1 MADIVV
7 YEDSPLAQYMQ
18 DIQEEQHGPDLQ
30 HSPVPV
36 REPGPKPDSVGK
48 RMANNTVGMLTHLI
62 EYLTHTFSPSAS
74 DAEDAEF
81 EERFKYFICTSPFLN
96 KAATLH
102 THERGR
108 RTDTPITIEYAANFS
123 PGRFGYILGF
133 GTLATL
139 IARSV
144 LARTRVGRMPILKTL
159 LSRAAAITLTVIS
172 FAWMLRIIH
181 RRKLQTTQNQA
192 LRSLQLL
199 VNECQ
204 SLDVKVNRAIMVIQE
219 IELVSRGYR
228 LSTPL
233 APISR
238 IEQASKTRR
247 CNMVRAQLVA
257 TLLKS
262 GALFQKSTETLQSHI
277 DHKRLS
283 TLLDMYNI
291 TPSSRPNSP
300 GYLDATGGGGAHI
313 TGTFASPS
321 TPDNRLA
328 NLTIQTQSA
337 NNNHLANDSL
347 TLTAS
352 PTSDAHMPLPS
363 YYTHHARQHSAS
375 KRRSRTMTGGSN
387 RSRPSSYHEP
397 SLNSPLINAE
407 QQRFLAFG
415 RRPARRHH
423 TSWSASEGEDSDSGS
438 LSMVSPRSSI
448 YSNADA
454 GGSSPTASSPEMTSL
469 ERLRKNFQKMHG
481 FRREFLCE
489 LLSIRRKSRKGRQGL
504 HHALKDYDRNW
515 TVVRDVLQEGLQ
527 GIEYVVAELS
537 KVLDTELY
545 TLPRIDTHGNNSSPR
560 DKQLQPFV
568 QRLALLEQHVR
579 GVQAKLYICNEDIKE
594 TGRQDPV
601 DTEKRRLL
609 ELQYDSISQDIGMM
623 ASEWQLGKTAL
634 SHVFEPLQTLPAHG
648 SDSPSALSDSQ
659 GVGHGLGLDTLGES
673 GGHDGPV
680 VDSMETLEDQQR
692 LMALAAKREETWE
705 ASTESG
711 PSLSRRLGFAADG
724 SAMAKMTRAERIAH
738 QKLLREQEDAKKE
751 RVYDNS
757 KMVHELKDVLG
768 RRRHLRENDDDTE
781 LASGSSSIPATASS
795 TSSRKQA
802 DQAEV
807 EALGYS
813 LVGAGSLAEQLARA
827 VAERTEE
834 QGGQSKSGTAQLQQY
849 LSLAEEFSTSASSER
864 VSPFSLSASVFASGS
879 DSFVS
884 FMESSIGPMDESIVE
899 ITGVG
904 EADDEEEQEEE
915 QQQQEEEEES
925 HDGESE
931 QATQI

>member
-7 YEDSPLAQYMQ
+7 YEDSPLAQYLQ
-18 DIQEEQHGPDLQ
+18 DIQEEQHGPNLQ
-30 HSPVPV
+30 HSPVPIH
-36 REPGPKPDSVGK
+36 EPGPKPDSVGR
-48 RMANNTVGMLTHLI
+48 RMADNAVGMLTHLI
-62 EYLTHTFSPSAS
+62 EYLTHTFSPSAL
-74 DAEDAEF
+74 DTEDAEF

-102 THERGR
+102 AHERGR
-108 RTDTPITIEYAANFS
+108 RTDTSITIEYAANFS
-123 PGRFGYILGF
+123 PGRFGYLLGF

-144 LARTRVGRMPILKTL
+144 LARTRVGRWPFLKPF
-159 LSRAAAITLTVIS
+159 LSRAAAITLTIIS
-172 FAWMLRIIH
+172 SAWMLRILH

-257 TLLKS
+257 ALTKS

-300 GYLDATGGGGAHI
+300 SYLDGTGGGGANI
-313 TGTFASPS
+313 TGTFAPTSPIEHRHS
-321 TPDNRLA
+321 K
-328 NLTIQTQSA
+328 LTIQTQTA
-337 NNNHLANDSL
+337 NLANDSL

-352 PTSDAHMPLPS
+352 PVLDAHMSLPS
-363 YYTHHARQHSAS
+363 HYTHHARQHSTS

-415 RRPARRHH
+415 RRPSRRHH

-438 LSMVSPRSSI
+438 LSLVSPRSSI

-489 LLSIRRKSRKGRQGL
+489 LLSIRRKSRKGHQGL

-515 TVVRDVLQEGLQ
+515 TVVRDVLREGLQ
-527 GIEYVVAELS
+527 GVESVVAELS

-545 TLPRIDTHGNNSSPR
+545 TLPRIDTQGNSNSPR

-594 TGRQDPV
+594 SVHQDPA
-601 DTEKRRLL
+601 DLEKRRLL

-634 SHVFEPLQTLPAHG
+634 NHVFEPPKALLAQG
-648 SDSPSALSDSQ
+648 SDSPSGLSDLQ
-659 GVGHGLGLDTLGES
+659 GGHGLGLESLGGQES
-673 GGHDGPV
+673 TVTGPV

-711 PSLSRRLGFAADG
+711 PSLLSRRLAVDG
-724 SAMAKMTRAERIAH
+724 SSIAKMTRTERIAH
-738 QKLLREQEDAKKE
+738 QKLLREQEEARKE
-751 RVYDNS
+751 RVYDNT

-768 RRRHLRENDDDTE
+768 RRRHLRENDDEPEST
-781 LASGSSSIPATASS
+781 SGSSSTPIAATAIAGSFISS
-795 TSSRKQA
+795 TSSRIPK

-813 LVGAGSLAEQLARA
+813 IVAGSLAEQLTRA
-827 VAERTEE
+827 TADGELLI
-834 QGGQSKSGTAQLQQY
+834 SGTGQQQ
-849 LSLAEEFSTSASSER
+849 LSLAEEFSASSLTSER
-864 VSPFSLSASVFASGS
+864 ISSFSLNASVFTSGS
-879 DSFVS
+879 DSFMS
-884 FMESSIGPMDESIVE
+884 SMESSIGLMEESIVE

-904 EADDEEEQEEE
+904 EADEEEEEE
-915 QQQQEEEEES
+915 QQDEEEEAHDAES
-925 HDGESE
+925 V
-931 QATQI
+931 QAPEI

>member
-7 YEDSPLAQYMQ
+7 YEDSPLAQYLQ
-18 DIQEEQHGPDLQ
+18 DIQEEQHAPDLQ
-30 HSPVPV
+30 HSPVPIH
-36 REPGPKPDSVGK
+36 EPGPKPDSVGK
-48 RMANNTVGMLTHLI
+48 RMADNAVGMLTHLI

-102 THERGR
+102 AHERGR

-123 PGRFGYILGF
+123 PGRFGYLLGF

-144 LARTRVGRMPILKTL
+144 LARTRIGRSPLLKPF
-159 LSRAAAITLTVIS
+159 LSRAAAITLTIIS
-172 FAWMLRIIH
+172 SAWMLRILH

-257 TLLKS
+257 ALTKS

-300 GYLDATGGGGAHI
+300 SYLDGTGANI
-313 TGTFASPS
+313 TGTFAPTSPIERRHS
-321 TPDNRLA
+321 K
-328 NLTIQTQSA
+328 LTIQTQTA
-337 NNNHLANDSL
+337 NLANDSL
-347 TLTAS
+347 NLTAS
-352 PTSDAHMPLPS
+352 PVSDAHMPLPS
-363 YYTHHARQHSAS
+363 HYTHHARQHSTS

-415 RRPARRHH
+415 RRPSRRHH

-438 LSMVSPRSSI
+438 LSLVSPRSSI

-454 GGSSPTASSPEMTSL
+454 SGSSPTASSPEMTSL

-515 TVVRDVLQEGLQ
+515 TVVRDVLREGLQ
-527 GIEYVVAELS
+527 GVESVVAELS

-545 TLPRIDTHGNNSSPR
+545 TLPRIDTQGNNSSPR

-594 TGRQDPV
+594 SVRQDPV
-601 DTEKRRLL
+601 DLEKRRLL

-623 ASEWQLGKTAL
+623 ASEWQFGKTAL
-634 SHVFEPLQTLPAHG
+634 SHVFEPPNALPIQRSG
-648 SDSPSALSDSQ
+648 SPSGLSDLQ
-659 GVGHGLGLDTLGES
+659 GEHGLGLDTLGGQELMAT
-673 GGHDGPV
+673 GPV

-711 PSLSRRLGFAADG
+711 PTLLSQRLAADG
-724 SAMAKMTRAERIAH
+724 SATAKMTRAERIAH
-738 QKLLREQEDAKKE
+738 QKLLREQEEARKE
-751 RVYDNS
+751 RVYDNT

-768 RRRHLRENDDDTE
+768 RRRHLRENDDE
-781 LASGSSSIPATASS
+781 PEPASGSSSIPFATTVAVSS
-795 TSSRKQA
+795 PIPLTPSGLTE
-802 DQAEV
+802 DQTEV

-813 LVGAGSLAEQLARA
+813 IVAGSLAEQLAKA
-827 VAERTEE
+827 SDNGE
-834 QGGQSKSGTAQLQQY
+834 QSNSGAGQQF
-849 LSLAEEFSTSASSER
+849 SLAEESSVSSLRTER
-864 VSPFSLSASVFASGS
+864 VSPFSLGAPVFTSGS
-879 DSFVS
+879 DSYMS
-884 FMESSIGPMDESIVE
+884 FMESSISPMEESIVE

-904 EADDEEEQEEE
+904 EAEEEEEQEA
-915 QQQQEEEEES
+915 QEEEDEAPE
-925 HDGESE
+925 
-931 QATQI
+931 I

>member
-1 MADIVV
+1 
-7 YEDSPLAQYMQ
+7 
-18 DIQEEQHGPDLQ
+18 
-30 HSPVPV
+30 
-36 REPGPKPDSVGK
+36 
-48 RMANNTVGMLTHLI
+48 
-62 EYLTHTFSPSAS
+62 
-74 DAEDAEF
+74 
-81 EERFKYFICTSPFLN
+81 
-96 KAATLH
+96 
-102 THERGR
+102 
-108 RTDTPITIEYAANFS
+108 
-123 PGRFGYILGF
+123 
-133 GTLATL
+133 
-139 IARSV
+139 
-144 LARTRVGRMPILKTL
+144 
-159 LSRAAAITLTVIS
+159 
-172 FAWMLRIIH
+172 MLRILH
-181 RRKLQTTQNQA
+181 RRKLQSTQNQA

-204 SLDVKVNRAIMVIQE
+204 SMDVKVNRAIMVIQE

-257 TLLKS
+257 ALTKS

-300 GYLDATGGGGAHI
+300 GYLDGAGANV
-313 TGTFASPS
+313 TGTFDPTSPIEHRQ
-321 TPDNRLA
+321 PK
-328 NLTIQTQSA
+328 LTIQTQTT
-337 NNNHLANDSL
+337 NLANDSL
-347 TLTAS
+347 TLIAS
-352 PTSDAHMPLPS
+352 PVSDTHMPLPS
-363 YYTHHARQHSAS
+363 HYTHHARQHSAS

-407 QQRFLAFG
+407 QQRFLAFEK
-415 RRPARRHH
+415 RPSRRHH
-423 TSWSASEGEDSDSGS
+423 TSWSASEGEDSDTGS
-438 LSMVSPRSSI
+438 FSMASPRSSI

-454 GGSSPTASSPEMTSL
+454 GGSSLTASSPEMTSL

-504 HHALKDYDRNW
+504 HHALKDYDQNW
-515 TVVRDVLQEGLQ
+515 TVVRDILREGLQ
-527 GIEYVVAELS
+527 GIESVVTELS

-545 TLPRIDTHGNNSSPR
+545 TLPRIDTQGNNNSSPR

-594 TGRQDPV
+594 SVRQDI
-601 DTEKRRLL
+601 EKRRLL

-634 SHVFEPLQTLPAHG
+634 NNVFELPKTLPAQG
-648 SDSPSALSDSQ
+648 SDSPFGLSDLQ
-659 GVGHGLGLDTLGES
+659 GGHGLGLSNALGGYES
-673 GGHDGPV
+673 LSMAIGPV

-711 PSLSRRLGFAADG
+711 PTSLSRRFGFATGADG
-724 SAMAKMTRAERIAH
+724 SATAKMTRAERIAH
-738 QKLLREQEDAKKE
+738 QKLLREQEEATKE
-751 RVYDNS
+751 RVYDNT

-768 RRRHLRENDDDTE
+768 RRRHLRENDDDTTP
-781 LASGSSSIPATASS
+781 ASGSSSIPTA
-795 TSSRKQA
+795 
-802 DQAEV
+802 
-807 EALGYS
+807 ALEYS
-813 LVGAGSLAEQLARA
+813 LVAAGSLAEQLAQADNDNDR
-827 VAERTEE
+827 EGE
-834 QGGQSKSGTAQLQQY
+834 QSISGRGQQQHQQ
-849 LSLAEEFSTSASSER
+849 LSLAEEFSASSLSSER
-864 VSPFSLSASVFASGS
+864 ISLFSSDAPMFTSGS
-879 DSFVS
+879 NSFMS
-884 FMESSIGPMDESIVE
+884 FMESSIGPMEESIVE

-904 EADDEEEQEEE
+904 EADDEEEKEEQEEV
-915 QQQQEEEEES
+915 EEEDAHDVES
-925 HDGESE
+925 D
-931 QATQI
+931 QAHQI